1 MAMAKKCDLCG
12 SLYECYTKSELK
24 NGGSLMALNLYGW
37 MQMELHT
44 AGTI

>member
-24 NGGSLMALNLYGW
+24 NGGGGL
-37 MQMELHT
+37 
-44 AGTI
+44 